1 MGPARDS
8 RYAVSQKKASMNKN
22 LTITGW
28 LFALTFTSATSTALD
43 FHPQDSMP
51 ETGSAIEI
59 LSASASSHDVP
70 SLGEA
75 AIPASKLTSRPYLTK
90 ADLHPLAVGYIHQFQ
105 SNHQSRLGK
114 NLEEWMPKFRL
125 IERILTEYGIPAE
138 LKYLCIIESDLRSG
152 AISRKGA
159 TGPWQFMPE
168 TARAM
173 GLRVGGGTDERYDLF
188 KSTHAA
194 ARMLDRM
201 YTEFG
206 DWLLVIAAY
215 NAGPG
220 KVSSA
225 MRRANTRDFW
235 KLQYMLPLE
244 TRNHVK
250 KFMAVRH
257 VMDEVLTPESVRA
270 GYMAEAKQQIDSA
283 GLAGTKTMMIS
294 GKFHSVIIAKNLAMD
309 ISLFNALNPEFDMKV
324 GTQGYLLRLPATH
337 MEQFNA
343 LRIQILAESV
353 HFLLTSHPFDKNRIP
368 RSIELPASQGLKT
381 EENIQVRS

>member
-1 MGPARDS
+1 MN
-8 RYAVSQKKASMNKN
+8 RY

-28 LFALTFTSATSTALD
+28 LFAMVLNTSASSAHEGH
-43 FHPQDSMP
+43 FQDSMP
-51 ETGSAIEI
+51 EVGSIMA
-59 LSASASSHDVP
+59 LSSHVETPVITPRAVDLAPVTTTN
-70 SLGEA
+70 SA
-75 AIPASKLTSRPYLTK
+75 SRPYLTSN
-90 ADLHPLAVGYIHQFQ
+90 DQHPMVAGYIQHFQ
-105 SNHQSRLGK
+105 TNHQSRLEK
-114 NLEEWMPKFRL
+114 KREEWMPHFRM
-125 IERILTEYGIPAE
+125 IERILTEYGIPVE
-138 LKYLCIIESDLRSG
+138 MKYLCIIESDLRSG

-173 GLRVGGGTDERYDLF
+173 GLRVGGRTDDRYDLF

-201 YTEFG
+201 YAEFG

-220 KVSSA
+220 KIQSA
-225 MRRANTRDFW
+225 MRRGHTRDFW
-235 KLQYMLPLE
+235 KLQYMLPAE

-257 VMDEVLTPESVRA
+257 VMDDVLNPEAVRA
-270 GYMAEAKQQIDSA
+270 RYMAEAKQQIDSA
-283 GLAGTKTMMIS
+283 GLAGTKTLMIS

-309 ISLFNALNPEFDMKV
+309 IGLFNALNPEFDMKV
-324 GTQGYLLRLPATH
+324 GTEGYLLRLPATQ
-337 MEQFNA
+337 MEQFSA

-368 RSIELPASQGLKT
+368 RTIELPSSQGLKT
-381 EENIQVRS
+381 EETIQIKS